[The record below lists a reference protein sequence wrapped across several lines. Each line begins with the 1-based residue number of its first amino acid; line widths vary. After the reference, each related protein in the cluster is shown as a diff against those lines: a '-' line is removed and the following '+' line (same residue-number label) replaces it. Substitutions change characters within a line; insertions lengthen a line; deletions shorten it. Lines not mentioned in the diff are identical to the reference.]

1 MALPLHLLLGLI
13 GVNRKQKAGL
23 AALFCLGF
31 FIIAV
36 ALVRVFQTRA
46 TKEHHVD
53 PIWLALWS
61 QIEASVGRYPFWSLS
76 YPLKLRLAYFF
87 PAVVVSCLPSFG
99 WLLNKR
105 VRSDSAYKRRNPS
118 SSGRSTSA
126 VRSNAYPTDTVRLGT
141 VHQGTFLDIDSQILR
156 DSSFDHH
163 AAAVGDLERAPNTI
177 ISKSSRTESQED
189 ILPAVPCNRILLRR
203 DMVSLL
209 AI

>member
-1 MALPLHLLLGLI
+1 MSIRSGWHYGP
-13 GVNRKQKAGL
+13 RSKQ
-23 AALFCLGF
+23 
-31 FIIAV
+31 
-36 ALVRVFQTRA
+36 ALVGTR
-46 TKEHHVD
+46 
-53 PIWLALWS
+53 WS
-61 QIEASVGRYPFWSLS
+61 IL
-76 YPLKLRLAYFF
+76 YPLKLRWASFF

-126 VRSNAYPTDTVRLGT
+126 IRSNAYPTDTVRLGT
-141 VHQGTFLDIDSQILR
+141 VRQGTFLDIDSQILR
-156 DSSFDHH
+156 DSSFDHNH
-163 AAAVGDLERAPNTI
+163 AVAVGDLEIAPNTI

-209 AI
+209 GDLAGVENGTNFDWQVRTEETLEDVSTHGTGVM